1 MNKIQSLKTS
11 RTLYRVMAIICGA
24 VALFF
29 EGKQMLPPL
38 LLSFYLSHQADLYQ
52 IRLEIAEARE
62 EAGL

>member
-11 RTLYRVMAIICGA
+11 RTVYRVLAIIFGA
-24 VALFF
+24 ISLLKSGEEMLFF
-29 EGKQMLPPL
+29 
-38 LLSFYLSHQADLYQ
+38 LLSAFYLSNQADLYQ